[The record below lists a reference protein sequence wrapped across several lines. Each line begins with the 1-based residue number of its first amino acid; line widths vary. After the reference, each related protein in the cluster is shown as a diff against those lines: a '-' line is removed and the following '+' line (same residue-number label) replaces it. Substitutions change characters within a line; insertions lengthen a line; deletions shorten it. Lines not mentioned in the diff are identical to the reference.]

1 MDRFLTFAAMRW
13 PLLFFAV
20 FPFVFAAQQRLK
32 ATRINEKISVDAFS
46 KENAWKTTSATR
58 ESFTTTRPLPGL
70 TSSHPTEVKVLYDD
84 IAIYFFVQCYDHPDS
99 VSKVFS
105 VRDDY
110 NANADIFSIFI
121 DTYNDQQNGF
131 YFGITSSGV
140 QLDGKILANDVNNQ
154 LNLVWLSKTQRN
166 DLGWAAELKIPYSAL
181 RFAKKE
187 VQDWNINFSRQ
198 IARLREESCWVPVKP
213 DFENYLVQSGKLEG
227 INNIS
232 PPLRLSLIPYISGYL
247 NQENTTSYSRSIF
260 GGMDVKYGINE
271 AFTLDVTLVPD
282 FGQVIFDNQV
292 LNTTPFEQQF
302 NENRQFFT
310 EGMELFNKSG
320 IFYSRRIGV
329 QAPREVLS
337 TNLMDNEVIYGVQG
351 LPQLYNASKFS
362 GRTKNGLGIGIFNAI
377 SAPTYGT
384 AFNTIT
390 NNTREFLAAPLTN
403 YNTFVFDQNLKKNSS
418 VTLTNTNVWRE
429 GKFYDANVT
438 AINSNFNF
446 KENLYFIN
454 AKATLSQQFNAGSIA
469 PGYNYGIS
477 TGKQRGNL
485 IYTLNYFEEDD
496 HYDNN
501 DLGFNPVNNR
511 RICSATASYRYFKPF
526 WKFVRLRSSLSL
538 SYNRLYSPNVYTES
552 SAEWS
557 AFALT
562 KSFDAFGIEAYSAFT
577 KKYDYFEPRSWG
589 SYFVVPRWFGAGA
602 WVSTNYQKSVA
613 VDANFYYVGFAN
625 NSLWQNFIYSI
636 SPRIRASKKILLLIQ
651 LEFENQR
658 HDRGFA
664 VPFGTP
670 TDTVNGILFGERTRN
685 NLTQLLEFNYTVTN
699 RINLSLRTR
708 HYWSVLDYHNFF
720 TLNQD
725 GTLNSINIQGLD
737 AQGKSAY
744 NLNYNALTVDA
755 AFRWVFQQGS
765 ELSFVWKS
773 SVFSS
778 IKDVS
783 PSYFQNMQDLFNS
796 GLFNSFSIKLL
807 YWLDLGGIRMG
818 KRN

>member
-1 MDRFLTFAAMRW
+1 
-13 PLLFFAV
+13 
-20 FPFVFAAQQRLK
+20 
-32 ATRINEKISVDAFS
+32 
-46 KENAWKTTSATR
+46 
-58 ESFTTTRPLPGL
+58 
-70 TSSHPTEVKVLYDD
+70 
-84 IAIYFFVQCYDHPDS
+84 
-99 VSKVFS
+99 
-105 VRDDY
+105 
-110 NANADIFSIFI
+110 
-121 DTYNDQQNGF
+121 
-131 YFGITSSGV
+131 
-140 QLDGKILANDVNNQ
+140 
-154 LNLVWLSKTQRN
+154 
-166 DLGWAAELKIPYSAL
+166 
-181 RFAKKE
+181 
-187 VQDWNINFSRQ
+187 
-198 IARLREESCWVPVKP
+198 
-213 DFENYLVQSGKLEG
+213 
-227 INNIS
+227 
-232 PPLRLSLIPYISGYL
+232 
-247 NQENTTSYSRSIF
+247 
-260 GGMDVKYGINE
+260 
-271 AFTLDVTLVPD
+271 
-282 FGQVIFDNQV
+282 
-292 LNTTPFEQQF
+292 
-302 NENRQFFT
+302 
-310 EGMELFNKSG
+310 
-320 IFYSRRIGV
+320 
-329 QAPREVLS
+329 
-337 TNLMDNEVIYGVQG
+337 
-351 LPQLYNASKFS
+351 
-362 GRTKNGLGIGIFNAI
+362 
-377 SAPTYGT
+377 
-384 AFNTIT
+384 
-390 NNTREFLAAPLTN
+390 
-403 YNTFVFDQNLKKNSS
+403 
-418 VTLTNTNVWRE
+418 
-429 GKFYDANVT
+429 
-438 AINSNFNF
+438 
-446 KENLYFIN
+446 
-454 AKATLSQQFNAGSIA
+454 
-469 PGYNYGIS
+469 
-477 TGKQRGNL
+477 
-485 IYTLNYFEEDD
+485 
-496 HYDNN
+496 
-501 DLGFNPVNNR
+501 
-511 RICSATASYRYFKPF
+511 
-526 WKFVRLRSSLSL
+526 
-538 SYNRLYSPNVYTES
+538 
-552 SAEWS
+552 
-557 AFALT
+557 LT

-589 SYFVVPRWFGAGA
+589 SYYVVPRWFGAGA

-708 HYWSVLDYHNFF
+708 HYWSVLNYHNFF